1 MLTGPTGNFTLVG
14 PCKRSA
20 TGLFYRMT
28 GKKKANRQVG
38 SESMQRLLGVVRV
51 VIFAAV
57 AFGTVAIQVQ
67 TVVGQTNAM
76 TCGNFALA

>member
-1 MLTGPTGNFTLVG
+1 M
-14 PCKRSA
+14 
-20 TGLFYRMT
+20 MT